1 LNDNRNDITI
11 DLGLSRYWLALTI
24 GNSRLHWGLFQ
35 HQNLINFGDSSH
47 LSHQSDRKI
56 FLQQLGDRFAA
67 RQSRDRNLDNLTIYL
82 ASVLPKQTRLWS
94 NYPQLKQITL
104 RDIPLNNLY
113 PTLGID
119 RALAVWGAGHKYGFP
134 CLVIDGGTAL
144 TFTAVDG
151 GRNLVGGAIVP
162 GLRSQ
167 LTALS
172 KKTAALP
179 EINLP
184 THLPSRW
191 ALNTEDAIASGIVY
205 GAIAIINDFINHWYD
220 LFPDSTV
227 ILTGGDGKLLYE
239 YLRDRQLLTSDIAF
253 DPHLIFWGMESV
265 RSKE

>member
-1 LNDNRNDITI
+1 LNDNRSDITTERELPHYW
-11 DLGLSRYWLALTI
+11 LGLAI
-24 GNSRLHWGLFQ
+24 GNSRWHWGLFQ
-35 HQNLINFGDSSH
+35 YQNLIDFGDSSH
-47 LSHQSDRKI
+47 LSHQSDRNS
-56 FLQQLGDRFAA
+56 FLQQLNE
-67 RQSRDRNLDNLTIYL
+67 RNLDNLTIYL
-82 ASVLPKQTRLWS
+82 ASVVPQQTRFWS

-119 RALAVWGAGHKYGFP
+119 RALAVWGAADKYGYP

-151 GRNLVGGAIVP
+151 ERNLVGGAIVP

-167 LTALS
+167 LTTLS

-179 EINLP
+179 EISLP
-184 THLPSRW
+184 KSLPNRW
-191 ALNTEDAIASGIVY
+191 ALNTESAIASGIVY
-205 GAIAIINDFINHWYD
+205 SAIATIKDFIDDWYD
-220 LFPDSTV
+220 LFPDSPV

-239 YLRDRQLLTSDIAF
+239 YLGERQLLTPAIFF

-265 RSKE
+265 IIGAIRESPVQ